1 MNKNTNITLLSI
13 LALLTLSIFSA
24 FIIEY
29 GLGHKPCKLC
39 LYQRYPY
46 FISVF
51 LILGIVIIKKY
62 VKISLLILALVS
74 LFGSIIAFYHF
85 GIEQG
90 YFSEALLCNTGNIN
104 ENLSGEDLL
113 KQLKNSS
120 AISCKNVTFRFVGLS
135 LATINTIISVLL
147 SVIMIKVVRNY
158 EQNK

>member
-62 VKISLLILALVS
+62 VKISLLILALVY
-74 LFGSIIAFYHF
+74 LFGSIIAIFDNPSKLSSVGKYLCPAPISTIPIFLSPAAMQRLYHPEGDKASARAAEKFNTFY
-85 GIEQG
+85 
-90 YFSEALLCNTGNIN
+90 SMNAWSCNCSNI
-104 ENLSGEDLL
+104 
-113 KQLKNSS
+113 
-120 AISCKNVTFRFVGLS
+120 
-135 LATINTIISVLL
+135 
-147 SVIMIKVVRNY
+147 
-158 EQNK
+158 

>member
-90 YFSEALLCNTGNIN
+90 YFSESSVCEADNLGQ
-104 ENLSGEDLL
+104 NLSKEEIL
-113 KQLKNSS
+113 KQLSKNE
-120 AISCKNVTFRFVGLS
+120 ISCKTVTFRVFGLS
-135 LATINTIISVLL
+135 LASINTIFSFVLFGIFL
-147 SVIMIKVVRNY
+147 KLFKNY
-158 EQNK
+158 EKNK